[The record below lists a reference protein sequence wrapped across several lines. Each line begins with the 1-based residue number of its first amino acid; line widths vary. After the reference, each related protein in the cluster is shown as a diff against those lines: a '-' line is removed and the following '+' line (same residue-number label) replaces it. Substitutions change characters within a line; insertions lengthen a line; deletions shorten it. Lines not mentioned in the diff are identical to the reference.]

1 MIFPYIVAK
10 MLFFVHF
17 FGWTHF
23 IISADL
29 MNATYL
35 VELYKSTVAA
45 WYTATVLLSFVL
57 YSDLKTMT

>member
-35 VELYKSTVAA
+35 VELYKSSGAA
-45 WYTATVLLSFVL
+45 QSAAPVLLSFVF